1 MKKSTCTDKPGVGSD
16 RAHLQSC
23 GRWEVVG
30 SSGQQEMRLV
40 RWLGQLSEGL
50 HAREWGCALEGNGK
64 LFDELHINAASSSP
78 PCTYAPC

>member
-1 MKKSTCTDKPGVGSD
+1 
-16 RAHLQSC
+16 
-23 GRWEVVG
+23 
-30 SSGQQEMRLV
+30 MRLV